1 MFSPFRSCFHLSFRF
16 YFCIILAVID
26 THQTLQGALRGVFGS
41 LSRDW
46 RDAFLRS
53 VETFAS
59 NEMEL
64 ALGQYIRSYI
74 TAVLD
79 EAVGDAVLA
88 HLRALPVDPS
98 TCCVQALR
106 EAMNAVPL
114 PVTDAPSSVGATHGS
129 NSSRDTVST
138 LRTDSSSGSSSD
150 PARD

>member
-26 THQTLQGALRGVFGS
+26 THQTLQGALRGVVGDVS
-41 LSRDW
+41 QSW

-53 VETFAS
+53 VETLAS
-59 NEMEL
+59 NEMER
-64 ALGQYIRSYI
+64 ALGQHIRSFI
-74 TAVLD
+74 TAVSN
-79 EAVGDAVLA
+79 EAVGDAILA
-88 HLRALPVDPS
+88 HLRALPGNPS
-98 TCCVQALR
+98 TSWVQALR

-138 LRTDSSSGSSSD
+138 LSSDSSSGSSSD